1 MHPYLVNIRVSV
13 PDGTSK
19 VVQALISA
27 RNPADAM
34 LMLGTLYGHD
44 SVVSVPVPMPH

>member
-19 VVQALISA
+19 VVQAQIAA
-27 RNPADAM
+27 RNPTDAM
-34 LMLGTLYGHD
+34 LMLGTMYGHD
-44 SVVSVPVPMPH
+44 RVLSLPVRMPY